1 MSKIIIGRYIPGN
14 SIIYKMDPRGKI
26 IATFLFI
33 VIIFLANNWLS
44 YLFAVG
50 ATKLKPKVFWDGV
63 KPLIWLIL
71 FTSVLQLF
79 FTTGG
84 KVYWHWG
91 IFNISE
97 YGIQNSIFIFIRFV
111 MIILI
116 STVLTL
122 TTTSL
127 EIADGM
133 EWLLRPL
140 GYLKVPVAQI
150 ALVMSIALR
159 FVPTLLDQAVR
170 IMNAQRARGADFNS
184 GGLIKRIHARDI
196 S

>member
-14 SIIYKMDPRGKI
+14 SIVYKMDPRGKI

-44 YLFAVG
+44 YFFLSIFTLLAVW

-84 KVYWHWG
+84 KVYWQWG

-133 EWLLRPL
+133 E
-140 GYLKVPVAQI
+140 KI
-150 ALVMSIALR
+150 IEDDELR
-159 FVPTLLDQAVR
+159 FKM
-170 IMNAQRARGADFNS
+170 IES
-184 GGLIKRIHARDI
+184 GLQKAALYNWDDTI
-196 S
+196 SKTIEVINKL

>member
-1 MSKIIIGRYIPGN
+1 MSKIIIGRYIPGD
-14 SIIYKMDPRGKI
+14 SIVYKMDPRGKI

-44 YLFAVG
+44 YFFLSIFTLLAVW

-84 KVYWHWG
+84 KVYWQWG
-91 IFNISE
+91 IFHISE

-111 MIILI
+111 MIQHGSQSVKKLMKG
-116 STVLTL
+116 
-122 TTTSL
+122 SL
-127 EIADGM
+127 
-133 EWLLRPL
+133 RSN
-140 GYLKVPVAQI
+140 YVK
-150 ALVMSIALR
+150 
-159 FVPTLLDQAVR
+159 QA
-170 IMNAQRARGADFNS
+170 
-184 GGLIKRIHARDI
+184 KH
-196 S
+196 

>member
-1 MSKIIIGRYIPGN
+1 MSKIIIGRYIPGD

-44 YLFAVG
+44 YLFLSVFTLLAVW

-84 KVYWHWG
+84 KIYWHWG
-91 IFNISE
+91 ILNISE

-133 EWLLRPL
+133 EWI
-140 GYLKVPVAQI
+140 LKPE
-150 ALVMSIALR
+150 
-159 FVPTLLDQAVR
+159 
-170 IMNAQRARGADFNS
+170 
-184 GGLIKRIHARDI
+184 
-196 S
+196 